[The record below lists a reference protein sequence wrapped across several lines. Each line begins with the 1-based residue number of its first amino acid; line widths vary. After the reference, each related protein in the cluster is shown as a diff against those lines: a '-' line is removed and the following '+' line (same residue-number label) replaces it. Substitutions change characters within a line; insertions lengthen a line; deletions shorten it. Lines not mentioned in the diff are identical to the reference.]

1 MSGNSEDKVLK
12 LVGKLSLQLK
22 EVDLI
27 IDLRAPNFEPY
38 QQFARALIEILNSY
52 RDLSAYRN
60 LVLISSAIPESYG
73 QIAKGIDEIPRHDW
87 LFYKTLHAT
96 LPQGMRRPV
105 YGDYTTVNPEFSL
118 NNLDMRMIKPAG
130 KIIYTTPTIWA
141 TSKGRAFRDHPEDMI
156 DNCRTIVSDPKFQF
170 QGADFS
176 DGDHYIAQCAAGE
189 KGTSNLTF
197 WKRVMINHHITAVLN
212 DLANYHASS

>member
-1 MSGNSEDKVLK
+1 MLK

-87 LFYKTLHAT
+87 LLYKTLLAT

-130 KIIYTTPTIWA
+130 KIIYATPTIWA
-141 TSKGRAFRDHPEDMI
+141 TCKGRAFRGNEKQMI
-156 DNCRTIVSDPKFQF
+156 DHCRTIVSDPKFQF
-170 QGADFS
+170 RGGDFS
-176 DGDHYIAQCAAGE
+176 DGDQYIAQCAAGE
-189 KGTSNLTF
+189 TGTSNLTY
-197 WKRVMINHHITAVLN
+197 WKRVMINHHITTVLN